1 MVAIASDH
9 AGFLYKEKIRN
20 LLTALGL
27 EYKDFGIYSEG
38 SADYPDEGHAAAE
51 AVSTGTADRGIL
63 VCGSGI
69 GMDMVANKSLNVRA
83 ALCLTEEMAQLSRK
97 HNDANILVIGE
108 RVTPWETV
116 EKIVRTWLTTPF
128 EGGRH
133 QRRVEKIHSLT
144 CGRPVVQSLQE
155 YDPEVFDTIRNELHR
170 QNTKLELIASENF
183 VSPAVLQAMGS
194 VMTNKY
200 AEGYPGKRYYG
211 GCEFVDVAEN
221 LARNRVK
228 ELFGAAYANVQPHS
242 GSQANMAV
250 YLTFVKPG
258 DKVMGMNLSHGGHLT
273 HGSPV
278 NFSGQLYNFVA
289 YGVSKETGQIDYN
302 EVEDIATREKPKMI
316 TVGASAYSRNIDYK
330 AFRVIA
336 DKVGAF
342 LFADIAHPAGL
353 IAKKLLNDPLPYCH
367 VVTSTTHKTLRGPR
381 GGLIVMGKDFEN
393 PFGIVAPKSGR
404 RKMMSELID
413 SMVIPGIQG
422 GPLMHVIAAKA
433 VAFKEA
439 LQPEFAVYAKQVI
452 VNAQALADALM
463 KRGYDVVSGGT
474 DNHLMLVDLRNK
486 NITGKD
492 AQEALDLAGITV
504 NKNAVPFDD
513 KSPLITSGIRVGSAA
528 ATTRGMKEEDMLT
541 IAEAIDET
549 IRNIGNASSY
559 ASIKERVAS
568 FCNSFPLYAE
578 I

>member
-1 MVAIASDH
+1 V
-9 AGFLYKEKIRN
+9 E
-20 LLTALGL
+20 
-27 EYKDFGIYSEG
+27 
-38 SADYPDEGHAAAE
+38 
-51 AVSTGTADRGIL
+51 
-63 VCGSGI
+63 
-69 GMDMVANKSLNVRA
+69 SLK
-83 ALCLTEEMAQLSRK
+83 Q
-97 HNDANILVIGE
+97 
-108 RVTPWETV
+108 
-116 EKIVRTWLTTPF
+116 F
-128 EGGRH
+128 
-133 QRRVEKIHSLT
+133 
-144 CGRPVVQSLQE
+144 
-155 YDPEVFDTIRNELHR
+155 DPEVFASIRNELHR

-183 VSPAVLQAMGS
+183 VSTAVLQAMGS

-211 GCEFVDVAEN
+211 GCEFVDVAED

-228 ELFGAAYANVQPHS
+228 DLFGAGYANVQPHS

-278 NFSGQLYNFVA
+278 NFSGQLYNFA
-289 YGVSKETGQIDYN
+289 SYGVSKETGQIDYN
-302 EVEDIATREKPKMI
+302 EVEDTATREKPKMI

-353 IAKKLLNDPLPYCH
+353 IAKKLLNDPLPHCH

-381 GGLIVMGKDFEN
+381 GGLILMGNDFEN

-404 RKMMSELID
+404 RKMMSELLD

-439 LQPEFAVYAKQVI
+439 LLPEFAVYAKQVI
-452 VNAQALADALM
+452 VNAQVLANALTKL
-463 KRGYDVVSGGT
+463 GYSVVSGGT

-513 KSPLITSGIRVGSAA
+513 KSPLITSGVRIGSPA
-528 ATTRGMKEEDMLT
+528 ATTRGMRETEMET
-541 IAEAIDET
+541 IAGMIDET
-549 IRNIGNASSY
+549 LRNIGNTAVY
-559 ASIKERVAS
+559 ASMKERVAS